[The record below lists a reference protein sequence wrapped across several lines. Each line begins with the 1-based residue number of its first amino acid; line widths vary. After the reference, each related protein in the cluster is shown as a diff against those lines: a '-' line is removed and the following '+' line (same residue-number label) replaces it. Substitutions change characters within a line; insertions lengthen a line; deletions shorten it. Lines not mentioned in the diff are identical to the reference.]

1 MLDLAAGYKH
11 LAKTGQF
18 EAQPNEVDHW
28 TPYSHQCAGC
38 WRWVVDCEHLQE
50 RISVEHHAVDD
61 AWIGSLH
68 ESPGK
73 TSDPPGP
80 PLGRR
85 LGAITPF
92 QSPTWPDCYAYS
104 QECDVSADSY
114 DEN

>member
-61 AWIGSLH
+61 AWIGSLAYDRAAQCL
-68 ESPGK
+68 EVRFTWLSVLQFRPV
-73 TSDPPGP
+73 
-80 PLGRR
+80 PLQIVREKHGR
-85 LGAITPF
+85 
-92 QSPTWPDCYAYS
+92 
-104 QECDVSADSY
+104 
-114 DEN
+114 